1 MPSSVELLLVGCAAI
16 PAMLILGRRWMV
28 PLGIVGA
35 AIVLSF
41 TRGVW
46 LGAIV
51 GFAVVAL
58 MIPRKVLIGV
68 ALPIGIVA
76 AAASG
81 LIYHRVSL
89 SFQQEK
95 FAPDSG
101 RVELFFGVV
110 RMLEDH
116 HLFGVGPQR
125 IQIHT

>member
-1 MPSSVELLLVGCAAI
+1 
-16 PAMLILGRRWMV
+16 MLILGRRWMV

-81 LIYHRVSL
+81 
-89 SFQQEK
+89 
-95 FAPDSG
+95 
-101 RVELFFGVV
+101 
-110 RMLEDH
+110 
-116 HLFGVGPQR
+116 
-125 IQIHT
+125 

>member
-1 MPSSVELLLVGCAAI
+1 MAELLRAALRLHANDNNRADDVACAAI

-41 TRGVW
+41 TRSVW
-46 LGAIV
+46 LGAIA

-58 MIPRKVLIGV
+58 MIPRKVFIGV

-81 LIYHRVSL
+81 LIYHRVSM
-89 SFQQEK
+89 SFQQE
-95 FAPDSG
+95 
-101 RVELFFGVV
+101 
-110 RMLEDH
+110 
-116 HLFGVGPQR
+116 
-125 IQIHT
+125 

>member
-1 MPSSVELLLVGCAAI
+1 
-16 PAMLILGRRWMV
+16 MV

-81 LIYHRVSL
+81 
-89 SFQQEK
+89 
-95 FAPDSG
+95 
-101 RVELFFGVV
+101 
-110 RMLEDH
+110 
-116 HLFGVGPQR
+116 
-125 IQIHT
+125 